1 MEQLPGKL
9 QEIKGVKNVRRN
21 GAGLK
26 IELFTDKVRGADAE
40 KIKGDLRKISQKL
53 RNELEE
59 ARKRSEVKAWEWNVR
74 PQKRYQDAG
83 IGGVTDRKEKG
94 YRPAYYS
101 ITIE

>member
-1 MEQLPGKL
+1 MEQLPEKI

-53 RNELEE
+53 RSELED
-59 ARKRSEVKAWEWNVR
+59 ARQKGEIKAWEWNIK

-94 YRPAYYS
+94 HNPAHYN

>member
-1 MEQLPGKL
+1 MKQLPEKIQG
-9 QEIKGVKNVRRN
+9 IKGVKNVRKN

-53 RNELEE
+53 RSKLEQ
-59 ARKRSEVKAWEWNVR
+59 ARQNGEIKSWEWNIR
-74 PQKRYQDAG
+74 PQKKYQDAG

-94 YRPAYYS
+94 HDPAYYS
-101 ITIE
+101 VTVE